1 MRTIES
7 IIEMAENLAGIH
19 RGNGLLGG
27 DPYVAL
33 QDSGVPVHEMEFE
46 ESFDGMLRYERGKF
60 HTFIN
65 TGKGCGPGRQRFTA
79 SHEFGHYS
87 IEHHRE
93 GVRTGTML
101 HPSVTGFVSKQDYER
116 EADTFAA
123 HFLMPSKEL
132 LEHCRR
138 SETHWG
144 AEQIF
149 AVSDAFGT
157 SLASSARRCVEVLPG
172 DSLLYVW
179 SGSNVHWVIG
189 GGSWKKHERAWR
201 VKSHTDLVRGSATSS
216 ILTNS
221 TTSSPFTRQ
230 GSTLGRWST
239 RVWPGAA
246 QDTLVVEYAIPRG
259 RFGPMTLLRPA
270 D

>member
-7 IIEMAENLAGIH
+7 IIEMAENLAGVH
-19 RGNGLLGG
+19 RGKEFMGG
-27 DPYVAL
+27 DPYVAF
-33 QDSGVPVHEMEFE
+33 QESEVPVHELEFQE
-46 ESFDGMLRYERGKF
+46 LFDGMLRYERGRF

-65 TGKGCGPGRQRFTA
+65 TGKGCSPGRQRFTTG
-79 SHEFGHYS
+79 HEFGHYT

-101 HPSVTGFVSKQDYER
+101 HPSVTGFKSKQAYER

-123 HFLMPSKEL
+123 HFLMPTQEL
-132 LEHCRR
+132 LRYCRR
-138 SETHWG
+138 SKSDWG
-144 AEQIF
+144 AEQILE
-149 AVSDAFGT
+149 VSDTFGT

-189 GGSWKKHERAWR
+189 GGEWKKHERARR
-201 VKSHTDLVRGSATSS
+201 VKSHTDLVPDSATSRVLVNP
-216 ILTNS
+216 IAGA
-221 TTSSPFTRQ
+221 PIKK

-239 RVWPGAA
+239 SVWP
-246 QDTLVVEYAIPRG
+246 DTDRDPLVLEYAIPRG

-270 D
+270 E